1 MATKKDKALNTKD
14 RNILLIFAKDNI
26 SCPAEEAAAKAAY
39 DLAKPYVLE
48 AVHKVYP
55 PKDMKI
61 MERYG
66 ATRPNVCVQFGS
78 RYDHESAFNFYPDD
92 KDIPL
97 APRYNNCSDREY
109 VWSDEAR
116 KALFAYV
123 KAVRAFTDAKAK
135 KLADYRTL
143 VLGSRM
149 FNDVAS
155 VWPAVEFLRTK
166 IIPETT
172 QQRALSVLSE
182 DALERIR
189 KDNAGAAA

>member
-1 MATKKDKALNTKD
+1 MATKKNKALNTKD
-14 RNILLIFAKDNI
+14 RHILLTFAKDNI
-26 SCPAEEAAAKAAY
+26 SCPAEEAATKIAY
-39 DLAKPYVLE
+39 DLAKPHVLE

-55 PKDMKI
+55 PKDMKV
-61 MERYG
+61 MEKYG
-66 ATRPNVCVQFGS
+66 ATRPDGCVRFGG
-78 RYDHESAFNFYPDD
+78 RYDHESVFNFRPDD

-97 APRYNNCSDREY
+97 VPRYNNCSDREY

-116 KALFAYV
+116 KVLFAYV

-189 KDNAGAAA
+189 KDNAGASA